1 MCSQNEIKEQWQM
14 GILFQVYPN
23 FFHQSEIPVSAF
35 GNIFLEIYFQKIDIV
50 GFVATK

>member
-1 MCSQNEIKEQWQM
+1 MCSQNEIKEQWHM

-23 FFHQSEIPVSAF
+23 LIHQSQKYLSAF

-50 GFVATK
+50 ACVATK

>member
-23 FFHQSEIPVSAF
+23 FFHQSEIPIWLLLEIF
-35 GNIFLEIYFQKIDIV
+35 FLEIYFQKIDIV
-50 GFVATK
+50 SSL